1 MVIIYIKMNEKIKND
16 IGNHFYYNEEE
27 LSLFLENERNQDVF
41 SLSINSF
48 IYYLVGNNN
57 FFK

>member
-1 MVIIYIKMNEKIKND
+1 MNEKIKND